1 MKKILI
7 ILLCPLI
14 VYIIFILANDNSI
27 NYVSIG
33 DSSIKGINQ
42 YNIVGYGYNDYVK
55 NYLIRNNLEHTFN
68 NYYFNSSIDGLKND
82 VQNNKILM
90 INNHQYSIKKVL
102 RESDLLVIST
112 GMDELNF
119 YLTSFKTS
127 KFNDLM
133 DSFYEELDSLCN
145 IIKKYAKNDIIFIG
159 LYNPKTYYDSDIDE
173 FFYNLETNVA
183 KILKK
188 YDISYLK
195 MYEKVKGGN
204 YIIDGNHHLSTKGYL
219 MVAQNI
225 IAYIEKM

>member
-82 VQNNKILM
+82 IQNNKILM
-90 INNHQYSIKKVL
+90 INNHEYSIKKVL

-119 YLTSFKTS
+119 YLASFRTS

-133 DSFYEELDSLCN
+133 NSFYEELDSL
-145 IIKKYAKNDIIFIG
+145 
-159 LYNPKTYYDSDIDE
+159 LW
-173 FFYNLETNVA
+173 
-183 KILKK
+183 
-188 YDISYLK
+188 
-195 MYEKVKGGN
+195 
-204 YIIDGNHHLSTKGYL
+204 
-219 MVAQNI
+219 
-225 IAYIEKM
+225 

>member
-119 YLTSFKTS
+119 YLTSFRTS
-127 KFNDLM
+127 KFNNLM
-133 DSFYEELDSLCN
+133 DSFYEELDGLCK
-145 IIKKYAKNDIIFIG
+145 IIKKYAKNDIIFIV